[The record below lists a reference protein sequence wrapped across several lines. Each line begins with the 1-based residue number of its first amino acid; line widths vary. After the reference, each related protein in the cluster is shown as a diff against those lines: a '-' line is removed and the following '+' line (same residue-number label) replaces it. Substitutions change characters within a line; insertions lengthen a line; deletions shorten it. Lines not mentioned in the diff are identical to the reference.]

1 MFVNQIVAFIIFMK
15 SLALLLWTAFLI
27 MAIICFC
34 YEKISL
40 LKLCEGYVLTNN
52 TVDTC
57 KQDQGHL
64 AKDTFSFLNQCVYGG
79 FARIL

>member
-1 MFVNQIVAFIIFMK
+1 MFVNQIIAFIICMK
-15 SLALLLWTAFLI
+15 SLALLLWTAFL
-27 MAIICFC
+27 MTSICLC

-64 AKDTFSFLNQCVYGG
+64 AKDAFSFLNQCV
-79 FARIL
+79 